1 LILASD
7 RGGALREAV
16 MAMRKAGTGVYGVI
30 DTFPL
35 GVLINTGIT
44 IRSARQPGRRYRP
57 RMLQHVQ
64 RGELDPSFAITTG
77 CRARPRP
84 RLRAAQEQGRRL
96 LAGGL
101 HAATPGHKRTGTA
114 YRATLPG

>member
-30 DTFPL
+30 DTFPP
-35 GVLINTGIT
+35 GVLINTGVT
-44 IRSARQPGRRYRP
+44 IRSAQQPGRRYRP
-57 RMLQHVQ
+57 RMLEHVQ
-64 RGELDPSFAITTG
+64 RGELAPSFDHAPDAARG
-77 CRARPRP
+77 RAPR
-84 RLRAAQEQGRRL
+84 RRAVQEQGRRL